1 MDPMFMLSGV
11 CYFATVPSKRPK
23 IIDAEFEVIEGP
35 YRIGDEHRT
44 RKRWYW
50 TGTYSKRG
58 VPLWYRP
65 PRFNKWQFAGIG
77 VLVMIL
83 GLCFLVTYWKAKAY
97 LLG

>member
-1 MDPMFMLSGV
+1 MAYPQRVGL
-11 CYFATVPSKRPK
+11 CYSEPVQQRPK
-23 IIDAEFEVIEGP
+23 IVDAEFEVIEGP

-44 RKRWYW
+44 RKRWFW
-50 TGTYSKRG
+50 TGAFDQHG

-83 GLCFLVTYWKAKAY
+83 GFCLYVAAWNLKAY
-97 LLG
+97 LFG

>member
-1 MDPMFMLSGV
+1 MLS
-11 CYFATVPSKRPK
+11 VPKHPK

-44 RKRWYW
+44 RKRWRW
-50 TGTYSKRG
+50 TGLYDKRG

-83 GLCFLVTYWKAKAY
+83 GFCLIVAGMVAWGYWF
-97 LLG
+97 G

>member
-1 MDPMFMLSGV
+1 MP
-11 CYFATVPSKRPK
+11 KRPK

-44 RKRWYW
+44 RKRWLW
-50 TGTYSKRG
+50 TGHYDKNG

-77 VLVMIL
+77 VLVMIFGFCL
-83 GLCFLVTYWKAKAY
+83 YVAAWNFKAY
-97 LLG
+97 LFG

>member
-1 MDPMFMLSGV
+1 MP
-11 CYFATVPSKRPK
+11 KRPK

-50 TGTYSKRG
+50 TGTYNKRG

-83 GLCFLVTYWKAKAY
+83 GLCLLVTYWKAKAY